1 MVFKQ
6 PRLVATIVEHT
17 RRWKKTEQQVMI
29 LIFGKTGQVA
39 KELQLAGDV
48 LALGRDITDLSNPSS
63 CYDAIKIHEPEA
75 VINAAAY
82 TDVDKA
88 ETEEELATIINAN
101 SPKAMAQA
109 CATLNIPLVHLST
122 DYVFD
127 GAGDKPWQPKDVT
140 KPKNAYGRSKKIG
153 EDGVRSVG
161 STYSILR
168 TSWVVSSHGTNFV
181 KRMLNLSENKD
192 ALSLVTD
199 QIGGPTPAKDIAK
212 ACLQIVEQLKK
223 DPSKSGTYHFSGTE
237 DVSWAD
243 FATEIF
249 QQAGRAVKVLP
260 IPTSEYPTPAV
271 RPLNSRLNCSKT
283 QEVFSIHRPDWRIGL
298 NDILTELGVI

>member
-1 MVFKQ
+1 
-6 PRLVATIVEHT
+6 
-17 RRWKKTEQQVMI
+17 MI

-39 KELQLAGDV
+39 RELQRSGDF
-48 LALGRDITDLSNPSS
+48 LALSRDLTDLSNPLS
-63 CYDAIKIHEPEA
+63 CYDVIKTHEPEA

-88 ETEEELATIINAN
+88 ETEEELATIINAY

-127 GAGDKPWQPKDVT
+127 GTGNEPWQPKDAT
-140 KPKNAYGRSKKIG
+140 KPQNAYGRSKKIG
-153 EDGVRSVG
+153 EDGIRSVD
-161 STYSILR
+161 STYCILR

-181 KRMLNLSENKD
+181 KTMLNLSED
-192 ALSLVTD
+192 RATLSLVSD

-212 ACLQIVEQLKK
+212 ACLQIVEQLKQ

-237 DVSWAD
+237 DVSWAE
-243 FATEIF
+243 FAIEIF
-249 QQAGRAVKVLP
+249 KQTGRSVNVLP
-260 IPTSEYPTPAV
+260 IPTCDYPTPAV
-271 RPLNSRLNCSKT
+271 RPLNSRLNCNKT
-283 QEVFSIHRPDWRIGL
+283 EEVFSIHRPDWRIGL

>member
-1 MVFKQ
+1 
-6 PRLVATIVEHT
+6 
-17 RRWKKTEQQVMI
+17 MI

-39 KELQLAGDV
+39 AELQRTGDV
-48 LALGRDITDLSNPSS
+48 LAVGRDFINLSNPSS
-63 CYDAIKIHEPEA
+63 CYDAIKIHKPEA

-88 ETEEELATIINAN
+88 ETEEELATVINAN

-122 DYVFD
+122 DYVFN
-127 GAGDKPWQPKDVT
+127 GTGDEPWQPKDAT
-140 KPKNAYGRSKKIG
+140 KPQNAYGRSKQKG
-153 EDGVRSVG
+153 EDSIRSVG
-161 STYSILR
+161 STYGILR

-181 KRMLNLSENKD
+181 KTMLNLSENRD
-192 ALSLVTD
+192 TLRLVAD

-212 ACLQIVEQLKK
+212 ACLQIVEQLKQ

-249 QQAGRAVKVLP
+249 QQTERSVNVLP

-283 QEVFSIHRPDWRIGL
+283 QEVFSIRRPDWRIGL

>member
-1 MVFKQ
+1 
-6 PRLVATIVEHT
+6 
-17 RRWKKTEQQVMI
+17 MI

-39 KELQLAGDV
+39 RELQRSGDF
-48 LALGRDITDLSNPSS
+48 LALSRDLTDLSNPLS
-63 CYDAIKIHEPEA
+63 CYDVIKIHEPEA

-127 GAGDKPWQPKDVT
+127 GTGNEPWQPKDAT
-140 KPKNAYGRSKKIG
+140 KPQNAYGRSKKIG
-153 EDGVRSVG
+153 EDGIRSVD
-161 STYSILR
+161 STYCILR

-181 KRMLNLSENKD
+181 KTMLNLSED
-192 ALSLVTD
+192 RATLSLVSD

-212 ACLQIVEQLKK
+212 ACLQIVQQLKQ

-237 DVSWAD
+237 DVSWAE
-243 FATEIF
+243 FAIEIF
-249 QQAGRAVKVLP
+249 KQTGRSVNVLP
-260 IPTSEYPTPAV
+260 IPTCDYPTPAV
-271 RPLNSRLNCSKT
+271 RPLNSRLNCNKT
-283 QEVFSIHRPDWRIGL
+283 EEVFSIHRPDWRIGL
-298 NDILTELGVI
+298 KDILTELGVI

>member
-1 MVFKQ
+1 
-6 PRLVATIVEHT
+6 
-17 RRWKKTEQQVMI
+17 MI

-39 KELQLAGDV
+39 RELQRSGDF
-48 LALGRDITDLSNPSS
+48 LALSRDLTDLSNPLS
-63 CYDAIKIHEPEA
+63 CYDVIKIHEPEA

-127 GAGDKPWQPKDVT
+127 GTGNEPWQPKDAT
-140 KPKNAYGRSKKIG
+140 KPQNAYGRSKKIG
-153 EDGVRSVG
+153 EDGIRSVD
-161 STYSILR
+161 STYCILR

-181 KRMLNLSENKD
+181 KTMLNLSED
-192 ALSLVTD
+192 RATLSLVSD

-212 ACLQIVEQLKK
+212 ACLQIVEQLKQ

-237 DVSWAD
+237 DISWAD

-249 QQAGRAVKVLP
+249 QQTGRSVSVLP

-283 QEVFSIHRPDWRIGL
+283 REVFSIHRPDWRIGL

>member
-1 MVFKQ
+1 
-6 PRLVATIVEHT
+6 
-17 RRWKKTEQQVMI
+17 MI
-29 LIFGKTGQVA
+29 LVFGKTGQVA
-39 KELQLAGDV
+39 TELQRIGDV
-48 LALGRDITDLSNPSS
+48 LALSRDLTDLSNPSS
-63 CYDAIKIHEPEA
+63 CYDAIKIHAPEA

-88 ETEEELATIINAN
+88 ENEEELATTINAN
-101 SPKAMAQA
+101 SPKAMAKA

-127 GAGDKPWQPKDVT
+127 GTGDEPWQPKDVT
-140 KPKNAYGRSKKIG
+140 KPQNGYGRSKKIG
-153 EDGVRSVG
+153 EDNIRSVG

-181 KRMLNLSENKD
+181 KTMLNLSENHNT
-192 ALSLVTD
+192 LSLVDD

-212 ACLQIVEQLKK
+212 ACLQIVEQLKQ
-223 DPSKSGTYHFSGTE
+223 DPSKSGTYHFSGAE
-237 DVSWAD
+237 DVSWAE

-249 QQAGRAVKVLP
+249 QQTRRSMSVLP
-260 IPTSEYPTPAV
+260 IPTSDYPTPAV

-283 QEVFSIHRPDWRIGL
+283 GEVFSIHQPDWRMGL
-298 NDILTELGVI
+298 NDILNELGVI

>member
-1 MVFKQ
+1 
-6 PRLVATIVEHT
+6 
-17 RRWKKTEQQVMI
+17 MI

-39 KELQLAGDV
+39 TELQRTGDV
-48 LALGRDITDLSNPSS
+48 LALSRDLTNLSNPSS
-63 CYDAIKIHEPEA
+63 CYDAIKIHTPKA

-127 GAGDKPWQPKDVT
+127 GTGIEPWKPRDTT
-140 KPKNAYGRSKKIG
+140 KPQNAYGRSKKIG
-153 EDGVRSVG
+153 EDSIRSVG
-161 STYSILR
+161 STYGILR

-181 KRMLNLSENKD
+181 KTMLNLSENRD
-192 ALSLVTD
+192 TLSLVTD

-212 ACLQIVEQLKK
+212 ACLQIVEQLKQ

-237 DVSWAD
+237 DVSWAE

-249 QQAGRAVKVLP
+249 QQTGRSVNVLP

-298 NDILTELGVI
+298 NDILNELGVIR

>member
-1 MVFKQ
+1 
-6 PRLVATIVEHT
+6 
-17 RRWKKTEQQVMI
+17 MI

-39 KELQLAGDV
+39 TELQRTGDV
-48 LALGRDITDLSNPSS
+48 LALSRNLTNLSNPSS
-63 CYDAIKIHEPEA
+63 CYDAIKIHAPKA

-88 ETEEELATIINAN
+88 ETEEEIATIINGN
-101 SPKAMAQA
+101 SPKVMAQA

-127 GAGDKPWQPKDVT
+127 GTGNEPWHPKDAT
-140 KPKNAYGRSKKIG
+140 KPQNAYGRTKKIG
-153 EDGVRSVG
+153 EEGIRSVD
-161 STYSILR
+161 SNYCILR

-181 KRMLNLSENKD
+181 KTMLNLSENRD
-192 ALSLVTD
+192 TLSLITD

-212 ACLQIVEQLKK
+212 ACLQIVEQLKQ
-223 DPSKSGTYHFSGTE
+223 DPSKSGTYHFSGIE

-249 QQAGRAVKVLP
+249 QQTGRSVNVLP

-298 NDILTELGVI
+298 NDILTELGEI

>member
-1 MVFKQ
+1 
-6 PRLVATIVEHT
+6 
-17 RRWKKTEQQVMI
+17 MI

-39 KELQLAGDV
+39 RELQRSGDF
-48 LALGRDITDLSNPSS
+48 LALSRDLTDLSNPLS

-88 ETEEELATIINAN
+88 ETEEELATIINGN

-127 GAGDKPWQPKDVT
+127 GTGDEPWQPKDTT
-140 KPKNAYGRSKKIG
+140 KPQNAYGRSKKIG
-153 EDGVRSVG
+153 EDGIRSVD
-161 STYSILR
+161 STYCILR

-181 KRMLNLSENKD
+181 KTMLNLSENR
-192 ALSLVTD
+192 ATLSLVSD

-212 ACLQIVEQLKK
+212 ACLQIVEQLKQ

-237 DVSWAD
+237 DVSWAE
-243 FATEIF
+243 FAREIF
-249 QQAGRAVKVLP
+249 GQTGRSVNVLP
-260 IPTSEYPTPAV
+260 IPTCDYQTPAV
-271 RPLNSRLNCSKT
+271 RPLNSRLNCNKT
-283 QEVFSIHRPDWRIGL
+283 EEAFSIHRPDWCIGL
-298 NDILTELGVI
+298 NDILNELGVI